1 MLTKI
6 LYRKQTMVDFISDFD
21 NLFHGIDKSRVRQV
35 VDIQK
40 GSKNDLRLDFYSAL
54 LNRLQT
60 PSATLLRVIPDIFA
74 NHVEYVHTLLPLVI
88 EDSIATIGESKRE
101 GGIPAQC
108 NFSCR
113 WGSSFTLL
121 SCTCSHE
128 NHFRGNELLKIID
141 SSGTVHWGVVKSGTR
156 VETSGH
162 SSIEILI
169 LSISNFSG
177 EKILLQVEQD
187 TTSSLRQYTSVQRA
201 PLCSL
206 LPELMATR
214 LLKKKKKAKQKMSI
228 EIDPRLEYYF
238 NPSQAT
244 AIQTVIAKK
253 EGVTLIQGP
262 PGTGKTRTILGIIS
276 LLMEN
281 DDECQQG
288 IMVCAPSN
296 TAVDE
301 LTRKLS
307 EGLLTLYGG
316 GTRRKQPRVLRVSAF
331 GRGESCAEVLLR
343 NVAKPSKSVV
353 QALSKN
359 EREAIETGI
368 EDAFALGFHSY
379 HIDEFLDKRDALR
392 MSCRSTEWSA
402 RSDAIQQAD
411 VVLCTLSM
419 AVSPAMTRAA
429 ASFKTVI
436 IDEAAQAVEPDT
448 LIPLCY
454 NCKRLV
460 LVGDPCQLPSTVRS
474 MEAVQNKYER
484 SMMERLISAGMPVHL
499 LNTQYRMHPA
509 IRSFPARYFYD
520 DLLKD
525 AEVLETATKQ
535 FYDKWYFRPYLF
547 FNLIGSTEFVR
558 GTSLC
563 NDIEA
568 RFAVCL
574 LHCIRAELPS
584 LSSSF
589 SIITPYRAQLSKI
602 NQELDYV
609 HINRGS
615 VEVNTIDGFQGK
627 ESDIVIFSTVRT
639 KTEASCNDVDYDDV
653 DSDSKANANPIGF
666 LSDRRRM
673 NVALTRAKSA
683 LWVIGNADTLNSNP
697 DWGELVSDVN
707 RRGLVVDVEVDESGV
722 VFEGRCTMT
731 NETHRFF

>member
-1 MLTKI
+1 
-6 LYRKQTMVDFISDFD
+6 MVDFISDFD
-21 NLFHGIDKSRVRQV
+21 NLFHGINKSRVRQIV
-35 VDIQK
+35 NVQK
-40 GSKNDLRLDFYSAL
+40 GNKNDVRLDFYSAL
-54 LNRLQT
+54 LNRLQC

-88 EDSIATIGESKRE
+88 EDAVATIGESKKE
-101 GGIPAQC
+101 EKGGGVPVQC
-108 NFSCR
+108 NFFCR

-128 NHFRGNELLKIID
+128 NRFRGNELLKVID
-141 SSGTVHWGVVKSGTR
+141 ASGIAHWGVVKSGTQD
-156 VETSGH
+156 EAPGQ

-169 LSISNFSG
+169 LSTSKFTGDN
-177 EKILLQVEQD
+177 LLLKVEQD

-206 LPELMATR
+206 LPELMATK
-214 LLKKKKKAKQKMSI
+214 LLKKKRKCKQQQQQQTPTT
-228 EIDPRLEYYF
+228 EIDSRLETCF

-244 AIQTVIAKK
+244 AIRMVVAKK

-276 LLMEN
+276 LLLEN
-281 DDECQQG
+281 DEECQQG

-307 EGLLTLYGG
+307 EGLLSLRHDSTH
-316 GTRRKQPRVLRVSAF
+316 RKQPRVLRVSAF

-343 NVAKPSKSVV
+343 NVAKPSTSVI
-353 QALSKN
+353 QALTKN
-359 EREAIETGI
+359 EREAVETGI

-474 MEAVQNKYER
+474 AEAVKNKYER
-484 SMMERLISAGMPVHL
+484 SMMERLICAGMPVHL

-509 IRSFPARYFYD
+509 IRLFPARYFYD

-525 AEVLETATKQ
+525 AEVLETVTKP

-547 FNLIGSTEFVR
+547 FNLKGSTESVR
-558 GTSLC
+558 GTSVC

-574 LHCIRAELPS
+574 LHCIRAEFPS
-584 LSSSF
+584 LLCSS
-589 SIITPYRAQLSKI
+589 SIITPYRAQVTKI
-602 NQELDYV
+602 NHELDYV
-609 HINRGS
+609 HVNKGS

-639 KTEASCNDVDYDDV
+639 RTEASYNDMDYDDV
-653 DSDSKANANPIGF
+653 DSDTKASANPIGF

-683 LWVIGNADTLNSNP
+683 FWIIGNADTLDSNP
-697 DWGELVSDVN
+697 DWGELVCDVN
-707 RRGLVVDVEVDESGV
+707 RRGIVIDVEIDESGT